1 MGTFSAIET
10 FIDIFIRLSL
20 FITHAQYLGRYLFL
34 NFTSSHSF
42 SFIISHT
49 LSLSLSL
56 TIKQTLWS
64 LYLSFLIGTHQKCSI
79 YSLQWYNLFS
89 FSTNT
94 LHSHSIFRSLSWY
107 IPCMH
112 STLIGLFPISHFC
125 ASLSFPYTLPCSH
138 LHSYLFLVSIFLP
151 SSQPVPLPPSHHL
164 SPCFCQCQRNKNLKL
179 HLVNILFSE
188 KPSLYCP
195 QERHYI
201 FPSHFSS
208 LFPQRR
214 YQPSNP
220 PIETEFD
227 VIILF

>member
-49 LSLSLSL
+49 LSLSLSH
-56 TIKQTLWS
+56 
-64 LYLSFLIGTHQKCSI
+64 HQ
-79 YSLQWYNLFS
+79 
-89 FSTNT
+89 TNT
-94 LHSHSIFRSLSWY
+94 LVSISFLSHRYTSKMFHLLSTV
-107 IPCMH
+107 IQSFLFLH
-112 STLIGLFPISHFC
+112 KHITLTFYLPFPFLVHPLYAFNSHWTLPNFSFLC
-125 ASLSFPYTLPCSH
+125 LSLSFPYTLPCSH

-151 SSQPVPLPPSHHL
+151 SSQPVALPPSHHL

-214 YQPSNP
+214 
-220 PIETEFD
+220 
-227 VIILF
+227 

>member
-1 MGTFSAIET
+1 
-10 FIDIFIRLSL
+10 
-20 FITHAQYLGRYLFL
+20 
-34 NFTSSHSF
+34 
-42 SFIISHT
+42 
-49 LSLSLSL
+49 
-56 TIKQTLWS
+56 
-64 LYLSFLIGTHQKCSI
+64 
-79 YSLQWYNLFS
+79 
-89 FSTNT
+89 
-94 LHSHSIFRSLSWY
+94 
-107 IPCMH
+107 MH

-125 ASLSFPYTLPCSH
+125 ASLSLSPIPYPALTYIHTYFLSQYFFPLANLSPC
-138 LHSYLFLVSIFLP
+138 P
-151 SSQPVPLPPSHHL
+151 HL